1 MTPEILRLTFLTH
14 KKAADGRLCA
24 CRQRP
29 KPKIET
35 NRGAENCAKL
45 QYLCPSVQ
53 SNIIV

>member
-29 KPKIET
+29 I
-35 NRGAENCAKL
+35 AL
-45 QYLCPSVQ
+45 Y
-53 SNIIV
+53 NINDVN